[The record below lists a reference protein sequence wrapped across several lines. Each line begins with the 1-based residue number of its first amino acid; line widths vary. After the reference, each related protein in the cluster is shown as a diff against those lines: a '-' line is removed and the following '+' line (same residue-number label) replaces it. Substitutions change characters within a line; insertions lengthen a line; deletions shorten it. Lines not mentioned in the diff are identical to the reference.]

1 MRRLRRLLS
10 QRSERWSEGV
20 CVIEG
25 PDLIDAAL
33 ESRVPFEALYIDHD
47 ARERVDI
54 VRIVEHA
61 EDANVRIFALAPGVL
76 DRVANATSPQPVM
89 AAVRFSMSQLTDV
102 ALTGL
107 VLVLDNLRDPG
118 NAGTIIR
125 SGDAAGVSAIVLS
138 GDCVDPFN
146 PKTLRASA
154 GSVFHVP
161 LVIAPLD
168 DAMAYFREHGVRS
181 YATVVKDGL
190 SYLDCHLAGPC
201 VVVIG
206 NESGGLSEVAVGQCD
221 ERMTIEMAGRAESLN
236 AGVAASLIAFE
247 SLRQRRGTTMV

>member
-1 MRRLRRLLS
+1 VRRLRRLLS
-10 QRSERWSEGV
+10 KRAERWNEGV

-25 PDLIDAAL
+25 PDLIDAAF
-33 ESRVPFEALYIDHD
+33 ESAVPFEAIFVDRD
-47 ARERVDI
+47 ALQRLDVADLIERAERVH
-54 VRIVEHA
+54 VRV
-61 EDANVRIFALAPGVL
+61 FALASGVL
-76 DRVANATSPQPVM
+76 DKVADATTPQPIL
-89 AAVRFSMSQLTDV
+89 AAVHFSVSQLSEV
-102 ALTGL
+102 ELAGM

-125 SGDAAGVSAIVLS
+125 SADAAGASAIVLS

-161 LVIAPLD
+161 LVLAPLE
-168 DAMAYFREHGVRS
+168 ATMAYLRERGVRS
-181 YATVVKDGL
+181 FATVVSGAT
-190 SYLDCHLAGPC
+190 SYLDCDLSAAC
-201 VVVIG
+201 AVVIG
-206 NESGGLSEVAVGQCD
+206 NESSGLSAAAAALCD

-247 SLRQRRGTTMV
+247 ALRQRRGTTNA